1 MVTALMSSSASN
13 ASCTWSAVTA
23 VPHSTFKGTDSI
35 PCIFEMSANL
45 SPNFPPTT
53 FNILS
58 PLLTRFET
66 AASIAEVPEPVR
78 M

>member
-1 MVTALMSSSASN
+1 MVTALMSSSASK
-13 ASCTWSAVTA
+13 ASSIKSGVTA
-23 VPHSTFKGTDSI
+23 VPHSTFNALDSI
-35 PCIFEMSANL
+35 PCIFDISANL

-58 PLLTRFET
+58 PLFTRFET
-66 AASIAEVPEPVR
+66 AASIAEVPDPVR

>member
-1 MVTALMSSSASN
+1 MSSSASN
-13 ASCTWSAVTA
+13 ASSTNSGVTA
-23 VPHSTFKGTDSI
+23 VPHSTFKALDSI
-35 PCIFEMSANL
+35 PCILEISANL
-45 SPNFPPTT
+45 SPNFPPTM